1 MNPITTTEAL
11 AASGYTAAAN
21 YGRTAQDAKAAQES
35 QAADTSQVKKTKVTN
50 GRTIGEPKL
59 SEKAQKYYDEL
70 RKKFHNM
77 DFILVSKDMKQ
88 QAQANASRFAN
99 PNRMVVLID
108 EEKIERMAEDE
119 QYRKQYEGI
128 ISASSTQMSQL
139 ASSIKKSANASQVKG
154 FGMEVK
160 DGMTSFFAVIDKSLA
175 NQKDRIAKKAQEK
188 AEAKKQDKK
197 ADEKK
202 RAEDKRAQKAEDE
215 KKAAMKEDEN
225 TVTVTASSIEE
236 LLKKINDT
244 IFTQMSDNVRTP
256 QESQYGQ
263 NFDFSI

>member
-21 YGRTAQDAKAAQES
+21 YGRTAQDAKAAKES
-35 QAADTSQVKKTKVTN
+35 QSADSSNVKKTTVTN

-59 SEKAQKYYDEL
+59 SEKAQKYYDQL
-70 RKKFHNM
+70 RKKYSNM
-77 DFILVSKDMKQ
+77 DFILVSSDMKQ
-88 QAQANASRFAN
+88 QAQANAGRFAN

-128 ISASSTQMSQL
+128 ISASATKMPQL
-139 ASSIKKSANASQVKG
+139 ASSIQKSANAGQIKG

-175 NQKDRIAKKAQEK
+175 NQKDRITKKAQEK
-188 AEAKKQDKK
+188 AEAKKKDKK
-197 ADEKK
+197 AEEKK
-202 RAEDKRAQKAEDE
+202 RAEDKRTQKAEDE
-215 KKAAMKEDEN
+215 KKASVKEDEN
-225 TVTVTASSIEE
+225 TVIVTASSIEE
-236 LLKKINDT
+236 LLQKINDT
-244 IFTQMSDNVRTP
+244 IFMQRSDSVRTP
-256 QESQYGQ
+256 QELQYGQ
-263 NFDFSI
+263 SFDFSI

>member
-21 YGRTAQDAKAAQES
+21 YGRTAQEAKAEKEGS
-35 QAADTSQVKKTKVTN
+35 AADTSQVKKTKVTN

-70 RKKFHNM
+70 RKKYSNM

-88 QAQANASRFAN
+88 QAQANAGKFAN
-99 PNRMVVLID
+99 PHRMVVLID

-128 ISASSTQMSQL
+128 ISASASQMPQL
-139 ASSIKKSANASQVKG
+139 ASSINKSANAGQIKG

-175 NQKDRIAKKAQEK
+175 KQKDRIEKKAQEK
-188 AEAKKQDKK
+188 AEAKKKDKK
-197 ADEKK
+197 AEEKK
-202 RAEDKRAQKAEDE
+202 RAEEQRAQKAEDE
-215 KKAAMKEDEN
+215 KKASSGEDEN

-244 IFTQMSDNVRTP
+244 IFMQRSDSVRTP
-256 QESQYGQ
+256 QERQHGQ